1 MDGDADG
8 HFSKEH
14 IQTVNRC
21 MKRYSTLVTIREI
34 QIKTTMRCHH
44 TLFRAAIIK
53 KIRDNN
59 TWWRCEER
67 ELLYTVNENK
77 LVHYG
82 TFWIWKLFKKLKFF
96 GPWSQPHFW
105 IYIQRKWNHDLKE
118 IPALPRSLWHFE
130 IAKMWKQ
137 AKSSLTGE
145 MLSDGILVV
154 VV

>member
-1 MDGDADG
+1 MA
-8 HFSKEH
+8 KRH
-14 IQTVNRC
+14 IDTC
-21 MKRYSTLVTIREI
+21 STSLIIREI